1 MLNVEDTTNR
11 FIVKKVLEGL
21 KRLKHHVD
29 TRLPITSSLLVEV
42 VQIFPG
48 ISSDLYE
55 GRMFS
60 SAFTLDFACFL
71 RVGEFTYSTSC
82 IEEKIISVNDALLD
96 ESQCF

>member
-1 MLNVEDTTNR
+1 MLNGEDTTNC

-42 VQIFPG
+42 VQMLPG

-55 GRMFS
+55 S
-60 SAFTLDFACFL
+60 
-71 RVGEFTYSTSC
+71 
-82 IEEKIISVNDALLD
+82 
-96 ESQCF
+96 